1 MDFLTSFWIDSLF
14 PVLDRLWNSIVLW
27 RTVGLAAVGLTL
39 LAVLFRGTI
48 KSVLFKREG
57 LSHDMDIFKR
67 SHKILE
73 EPHLQFI
80 LDKLHT
86 DDSCLTEDMRTIENF
101 YYFFQD
107 SSNQY
112 LHKLLQKS
120 LEGTL
125 QAIDDLRKYIAQNFF
140 IYPKKQRNKENL
152 MLCLQPG
159 LNPDREGTG
168 KRDDTNRYKKF
179 QKELSD
185 KIRNV
190 RKSYKQYRKLVK
202 HILYV

>member
-1 MDFLTSFWIDSLF
+1 MGVVSNFWTDS
-14 PVLDRLWNSIVLW
+14 VLPILDWLWNSVALW
-27 RTVGLAAVGLTL
+27 RTLGLISTAIIL

-48 KSVLFKREG
+48 KSLLFKREG

-86 DDSCLTEDMRTIENF
+86 DDSCFTEDIRTIENF

-107 SSNQY
+107 SSN
-112 LHKLLQKS
+112 HFNNKLLQKS
-120 LEGTL
+120 VETVLEY
-125 QAIDDLRKYIAQNFF
+125 IDDLRKYIAQNFF
-140 IYPKKQRNKENL
+140 VYPKRQRNKENM

-159 LNPDREGTG
+159 LNPDRDGSGE
-168 KRDDTNRYKKF
+168 RDELAQYKKY
-179 QKELSD
+179 QRELDGKIKE
-185 KIRNV
+185 V
-190 RKSYKQYRKLVK
+190 RKGYKYYRKRIKQL
-202 HILYV
+202 LYV